1 MLLAFV
7 CLAVSPNAQQ
17 LAMEPLKD
25 SGSNIYPAYE
35 GWYHNAD
42 GSYTL
47 LVGY

>member
-7 CLAVSPNAQQ
+7 CLGTITPSAQQ

-35 GWYHNAD
+35 G
-42 GSYTL
+42 
-47 LVGY
+47 